1 MFETSIDTGFGTDK
15 STETGSPAQ
24 HDQRAGDEQTHAASH
39 QCQLCQRTDA
49 GTNGGADGT
58 VDVFAM
64 GEFKYVAAMHPA
76 RFVVSHDGEMYVR
89 IALP

>member
-1 MFETSIDTGFGTDK
+1 MATSAKKMSATTVLVGTRK
-15 STETGSPAQ
+15 GLFIL
-24 HDQRAGDEQTHAASH
+24 R
-39 QCQLCQRTDA
+39 
-49 GTNGGADGT
+49 ADGT